1 MSSSGVAISP
11 VTVETTIGKNAIK
24 KVMTTRGRSDAPSVT
39 TMIGATA
46 TMGVDW
52 MMTRIGYS
60 VRDSK
65 RQLTSATASGIDTTI
80 ATA

>member
-1 MSSSGVAISP
+1 
-11 VTVETTIGKNAIK
+11 
-24 KVMTTRGRSDAPSVT
+24 
-39 TMIGATA
+39 MIGATA

-80 ATA
+80 ASA